1 MLTIGEQLKL
11 AREARK
17 LTIKQVVLATRVR
30 AHYLQAMEIDDFT
43 AMPSAAQARGFL
55 RLYAEFLGLDADSLT
70 NRLRGETNSGP
81 APLLQIENLAPEPI
95 PAPQVIP
102 PSPAPVAPEPP
113 VLKEADAPLASTP
126 YAPSQTI
133 FDEIGITLRNRRE
146 LISLTLDE
154 VERHTHVR
162 KHNLELIEAG
172 EFDKLPSPVQ
182 LRGTLS
188 TYASFLDLDTDAVLL
203 RYADAI
209 QSRRV
214 ERQGSDKPKSSMQRA
229 RMGLPLW
236 LRRFISPD
244 LIFGGGMILI
254 LLALSI
260 WGAAR
265 IFSGTTQLPINP
277 TQGPS
282 ISDVLLAAGAA
293 SPTSLENSS
302 AGAFETGGTLIPTVE
317 NAQAQSSETPI
328 ATTSSAVEI
337 TVVVLERTFLRVT
350 VDGEVKQDGRAVP
363 GTALTFDGSSRIEV
377 LTGSG
382 TAVQIIFNQSALG
395 VMGNFG
401 EVVDRIYTINGVET
415 PTPTPS
421 PTPTITPKPSPT
433 LRPTSTSR
441 PSSTLRPSSTPRPTS
456 TSHVTSTIIP

>member
-17 LTIKQVVLATRVR
+17 LTIKQVVVATRVR
-30 AHYLQAMEIDDFT
+30 AHYLQAMEIDDFS

-55 RLYAEFLGLDADSLT
+55 RLYAEFLGMDSDVLIE
-70 NRLRGETNSGP
+70 RLRCETNSGP
-81 APLLQIENLAPEPI
+81 APLPQIEILVPDPTPI
-95 PAPQVIP
+95 PEASQ
-102 PSPAPVAPEPP
+102 PAPPPPQPSLPPPPDPEEAESPLEPVPP
-113 VLKEADAPLASTP
+113 
-126 YAPSQTI
+126 APSQTI
-133 FDEIGITLRNRRE
+133 FDEIGVTMRNRRE

-188 TYASFLDLDTDAVLL
+188 AYASFLDLDTDAVLL

-209 QSRRV
+209 QSRRL
-214 ERQGSDKPKSSMQRA
+214 ERQGSDKPKSSHKTRI
-229 RMGLPLW
+229 GLPLW
-236 LRRFISPD
+236 LRHFISPD
-244 LIFGGGMILI
+244 LIFGGSMILI
-254 LLALSI
+254 LLALGI
-260 WGAAR
+260 WGAER
-265 IFSGTTQLPINP
+265 IFSGETQLQGVP

-282 ISDVLLAAGAA
+282 ISDVLLASPVA
-293 SPTSLENSS
+293 SPTSLENIPASLLDEG
-302 AGAFETGGTLIPTVE
+302 GATSTL
-317 NAQAQSSETPI
+317 NAAQASSNETPV

-350 VDGEVKQDGRAVP
+350 VDGVVEQDGRAAP
-363 GTALTFDGSSRIEV
+363 GAMLTFDGSSRIEV

-421 PTPTITPKPSPT
+421 PTPTITPKPSLT
-433 LRPTSTSR
+433 LRPS
-441 PSSTLRPSSTPRPTS
+441 PTLRPSSTLHPTS
-456 TSHVTSTIIP
+456 TPHSTSTIIP